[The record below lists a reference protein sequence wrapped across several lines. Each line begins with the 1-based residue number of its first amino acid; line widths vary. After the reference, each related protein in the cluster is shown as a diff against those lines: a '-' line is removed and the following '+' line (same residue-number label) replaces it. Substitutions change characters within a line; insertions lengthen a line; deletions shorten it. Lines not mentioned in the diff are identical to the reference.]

1 MRIGAALR
9 YAWRRS
15 QLSLPLSHVR
25 NKSKN
30 KRKRKRKLKRSTQLG
45 QKAVLMV
52 AVGAVCP
59 REILAQWSRG
69 GSGGGKESHQQQQ
82 QEEEEEEGRGA
93 EEHPLATLHDMSN
106 VMIQ

>member
-1 MRIGAALR
+1 ML
-9 YAWRRS
+9 
-15 QLSLPLSHVR
+15 LSHVR

-30 KRKRKRKLKRSTQLG
+30 KNKRKRKLKRSMQLG

-69 GSGGGKESHQQQQ
+69 GSGGGKESHHQQ
-82 QEEEEEEGRGA
+82 QEQEEEEGRGA